1 MPVTVAPAAEAC
13 QAIIDRINSVSA
25 PYALAATAT
34 YAEEYSDDAETLTS
48 MAVDVVPLD
57 EVQLSETLAVEDR
70 TSHKIGVEVRKK
82 LTAISQT
89 DVNALKLIVRQI
101 YQWINDYD
109 TNDGRVKVWECDPDP
124 KENPNKDLLANNLVF
139 RSRLLLRVEVEV
151 P

>member
-1 MPVTVAPAAEAC
+1 MPVTIAPASEAC
-13 QAIIDRINSVSA
+13 QAIIDRINAVGA
-25 PYALAATAT
+25 PYTLAATAT

-57 EVQLSETLAVEDR
+57 EIQLSETLAVEDR
-70 TSHKIGVEVRKK
+70 TSHKIGIEIRKK

-89 DVNALKLIVRQI
+89 DINALKLIVRQI
-101 YQWINDYD
+101 YQWVNDFD
-109 TNDGRVKVWECDPDP
+109 SSNGRVKVWECGFEAN
-124 KENPNKDLLANNLVF
+124 ENPNKDLLANNLVF